1 MYELEIIIALSAVLT
16 GWYFLGLRMNRKLTE
31 RVWKSILEQLEDYT
45 PSVTAR
51 ELGTSGFIAVADSPR
66 GIYSKMEMA
75 FVCLPRDI
83 LINYLISKAIGR
95 KDLFSLKADVKRP
108 KDLTGKIKDLD
119 ALVLKYSVKTTKP
132 HVTLLLSADQVLRG
146 NLKKAL
152 SVVEKALLG

>member
-16 GWYFLGLRMNRKLTE
+16 GWYFIGLRMNRRLTE

-66 GIYSKMEMA
+66 GAFTRMEMA

-83 LINYLISKAIGR
+83 LINYIVSKAIGR
-95 KDLFSLKADVKRP
+95 LDLFSLKGDVKNP

-119 ALVLKYSVKTTKP
+119 KLVLRYSVKTTKP
-132 HVTLLLSADQVLRG
+132 HVTLVLSAEQVLKG
-146 NLKKAL
+146 NLKEALKVVERAL
-152 SVVEKALLG
+152 S